1 MSTSYIAYLQKK
13 MKKKQKI
20 LRKLTKLYGFT
31 HPVVVAYSQELDP
44 LVVLSCAIFLLDS
57 GEIRIRKNRI
67 QISIHIS
74 LLFYHIF
81 S

>member
-13 MKKKQKI
+13 IKRKQKI

-44 LVVLSCAIFLLDS
+44 LVALVMRYLSS
-57 GEIRIRKNRI
+57 
-67 QISIHIS
+67 
-74 LLFYHIF
+74 
-81 S
+81 